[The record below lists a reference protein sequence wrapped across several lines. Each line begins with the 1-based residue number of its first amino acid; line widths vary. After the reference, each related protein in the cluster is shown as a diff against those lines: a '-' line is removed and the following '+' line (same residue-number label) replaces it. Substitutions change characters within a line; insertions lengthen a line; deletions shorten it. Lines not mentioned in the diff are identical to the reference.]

1 MTDAAVP
8 LELVGLDAAA
18 EAVYRGL
25 LAHGGGTADDVTAAF
40 GLGNGAAVA
49 LLERL
54 HHSGLLSRRSSGEY
68 LTVDPRHA
76 LRALVESRERQL
88 AAIRDAT
95 GPLGAL
101 FDEARRSSA
110 GEPATRTISGP
121 EEVGDCYY
129 RLHQAATY
137 EICGLARPPFLFAP
151 NGPLDEAAVRRGVRV
166 RVVYAAASFDED
178 GGGQELGSLVS
189 RGEEARVVSSL
200 PVKLTM
206 ADRSAAMVSLSL
218 GPDSTDTLYTEAPP
232 LLEALTELFERYW
245 AGAAPLAG
253 PGAQQPPA
261 PQPYP
266 PGDPG
271 GDPVREPTDEE
282 RNLLALFAAGVK
294 DDAIARQFGV
304 STRTLRRRIQDL
316 YTELGT
322 TNRFGAGV
330 AAARRNWV

>member
-1 MTDAAVP
+1 MTDADAP
-8 LELVGLDAAA
+8 FELVGLDAAA
-18 EAVYRGL
+18 EAVYRDL
-25 LAHGGGTADDVTAAF
+25 LARGGGTLDDVTAAS
-40 GLGNGAAVA
+40 GLGAAPA
-49 LLERL
+49 LELLERL

-88 AAIRDAT
+88 AAVRDAT

-101 FDEARRSSA
+101 FDEARRASA
-110 GEPATRTISGP
+110 GQPATRTISGP

-129 RLHQAATY
+129 RLHQSATY
-137 EICGLARPPFLFAP
+137 EICGLARPPFLFSP

-178 GGGQELGSLVS
+178 GGGQELDSLVS

-218 GPDSTDTLYTEAPP
+218 GPDGTDTLYTEAPP

-245 AGAAPLAG
+245 AGAASLSG
-253 PGAQQPPA
+253 PGSQPPPAA
-261 PQPYP
+261 PPSAP
-266 PGDPG
+266 SER
-271 GDPVREPTDEE
+271 VREPTDEE

-294 DDAIARQFGV
+294 DDAIARQFGM

-316 YTELGT
+316 YAELGT

>member
-1 MTDAAVP
+1 MTEGTAP
-8 LELVGLDAAA
+8 LELVGLDAGA
-18 EAVYRGL
+18 EAVYRAL

-40 GLGNGAAVA
+40 GLGTGQALA

-101 FDEARRSSA
+101 FDAARRSGVS
-110 GEPATRTISGP
+110 EPATRTISGP

-129 RLHQAATY
+129 RLNQTARY

-178 GGGQELGSLVS
+178 GGGQALDGLVS

-200 PVKLTM
+200 PIKLTM
-206 ADRSAAMVSLSL
+206 ADRTAAMVSLSL

-232 LLEALTELFERYW
+232 LLEALTELFEHHW
-245 AGAAPLAG
+245 AGAAPLSG
-253 PGAQQPPA
+253 PGSQQSPPS
-261 PQPYP
+261 PQPSA
-266 PGDPG
+266 PGDQ
-271 GDPVREPTDEE
+271 VREPTDEE

-304 STRTLRRRIQDL
+304 STRTLRRRIRDL

>member
-1 MTDAAVP
+1 MTDADAP
-8 LELVGLDAAA
+8 LELIGLDAGAA
-18 EAVYRGL
+18 TVYRDL
-25 LAHGGGTADDVTAAF
+25 LARGGGTVDDVTAAF
-40 GLGNGAAVA
+40 GLGTGQALV

-76 LRALVESRERQL
+76 LRALVESRERQR
-88 AAIRDAT
+88 AAVRAAT

-101 FDEARRSSA
+101 FDEARRSSS

-129 RLHQAATY
+129 RLKQAARQ
-137 EICGLARPPFLFAP
+137 EFCALDRPPFLLAP
-151 NGPLDEAAVRRGVRV
+151 NEALDEAAIRRGVRV
-166 RVVYAAASFDED
+166 RVVYAAASFDE
-178 GGGQELGSLVS
+178 GGGWQELGSLVS
-189 RGEEARVVSSL
+189 CGEEARVVPAL
-200 PVKLTM
+200 PIKLAM
-206 ADRSAAMVSLSL
+206 ADRAAAMVSLNL
-218 GPDSTDTLYTEAPP
+218 AGGCECLYTEAPP

-245 AGAAPLAG
+245 NGAPALSA
-253 PGAQQPPA
+253 PGASPSTPQPPA
-261 PQPYP
+261 A
-266 PGDPG
+266 GDR
-271 GDPVREPTDEE
+271 VREPTDEE

-294 DDAIARQFGV
+294 DDAIARQLGV
-304 STRTLRRRIQDL
+304 STRTLRRRIQAL